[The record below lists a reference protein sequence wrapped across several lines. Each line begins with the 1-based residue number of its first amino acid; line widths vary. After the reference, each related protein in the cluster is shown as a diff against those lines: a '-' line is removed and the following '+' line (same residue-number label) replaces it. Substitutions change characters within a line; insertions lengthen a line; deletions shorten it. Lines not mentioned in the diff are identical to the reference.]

1 MIIPT
6 SFKPSLTRIRSKR
19 RNKRVKNGDTHSMCP
34 ACLYHLSII
43 QGRTAVPSTLLLH
56 DVQLATPLESDRL
69 INGETLDN
77 TAAWETSPLP
87 SLPIL
92 LSPTRFG
99 TFGGR
104 FAPESQMDALQEL
117 TLAFDRLISDYGFWK
132 EFLSFPGIRPS
143 PLRFAENLT
152 RIAGGANIW
161 LKREDLN
168 QHGSHNIR
176 SIVGQALL
184 ARRLGKT
191 EVVMECGSARHGIV
205 CAATCARL
213 NMKCTILMGS
223 RDATNQKDSV
233 DMIRKLGAT
242 VLTAD
247 MGAPSGRGT
256 LRAAVNEALRYSVA
270 HLSTTYHIMSGPIGP
285 HPLPTITRTFQS
297 ILGEEIKTQFGSASG
312 DRLPDALVSPI
323 GPGSAAVGMFYPF
336 IEHPSVK
343 LLGIEAADAAPL
355 SNGDLGVL
363 HGCRTYLLQ
372 DEHGQIL
379 DSSSISPDLDF
390 PSVGPEL
397 AHWKE
402 TARVEYVA
410 VTDAEA
416 LRGADILRSQE
427 GIVSAAMTGY
437 AVERTIRLAR
447 ELGPGKDVV
456 LLVAG

>member
-1 MIIPT
+1 MIIPAT
-6 SFKPSLTRIRSKR
+6 FKPSLTRIRSKR
-19 RNKRVKNGDTHSMCP
+19 RSKGIKNGDTHSICP

-43 QGRTAVPSTLLLH
+43 QGRTTIPSTLLLH
-56 DVQLATPLESDRL
+56 HVQLDTPSESNCL
-69 INGETLDN
+69 INGETLKECPV
-77 TAAWETSPLP
+77 WETSPLP
-87 SLPIL
+87 CLPIL

-104 FAPESQMDALQEL
+104 FAPESHMDALQEL
-117 TLAFDRLISDYGFWK
+117 TLAFDRFSSDYSFWK
-132 EFLSFPGIRPS
+132 EFVSFPGIRPS

-184 ARRLGKT
+184 ARRLGKA

-213 NMKCTILMGS
+213 SMECTILMGS
-223 RDATNQKDSV
+223 RDATDQKDSV

-247 MGAPSGRGT
+247 MGASSGRGT

-270 HLSTTYHIMSGPIGP
+270 HLSTAYHIMSGPIGP

-297 ILGEEIKTQFGSASG
+297 ILGEEIKTQFGGASG
-312 DRLPDALVSPI
+312 DRLPDALVSPV

-343 LLGIEAADAAPL
+343 LLGVEAADAAPL
-355 SNGDLGVL
+355 SHDEIGVL
-363 HGCRTYLLQ
+363 HGSRTYLLQ

-402 TARVEYVA
+402 TARVEYVTA
-410 VTDAEA
+410 TDTEA
-416 LRGADILRSQE
+416 LRGLDILRSQE
-427 GIVSAAMTGY
+427 GIVPGAMTGY

>member
-1 MIIPT
+1 MIVPAH
-6 SFKPSLTRIRSKR
+6 FKPSLTRIRSKR
-19 RNKRVKNGDTHSMCP
+19 RNKGAKNGDAHSMCP

-43 QGRTAVPSTLLLH
+43 QGRTNVPPALLLH
-56 DVQLATPLESDRL
+56 HVDIDPTLESNHL
-69 INGETLDN
+69 INREILNKTP
-77 TAAWETSPLP
+77 AWKKSPLP
-87 SLPIL
+87 CFPIL

-117 TLAFDRLISDYGFWK
+117 TLAFDRIVSDHGFWK
-132 EFLSFPGIRPS
+132 EFLSCHGIRPS
-143 PLRFAENLT
+143 PLRLAENLT
-152 RIAGGANIW
+152 RLAGGANIW

-205 CAATCARL
+205 CAGICTRL
-213 NMKCTILMGS
+213 NLKCTILMGS
-223 RDATNQKDSV
+223 WDATNQKDTV
-233 DMIRKLGAT
+233 DMIKQAGAT
-242 VLTAD
+242 VITAD
-247 MGAPSGRGT
+247 MGASPGRGT

-270 HLSTTYHIMSGPIGP
+270 RLSTAYHIMSGPIGP

-297 ILGEEIKTQFGSASG
+297 ILGEEIKTQFGGASG
-312 DRLPDALVSPI
+312 DRLPDALVSPV

-343 LLGIEAADAAPL
+343 LLGVEAAEAAPL
-355 SNGDLGVL
+355 SHGDVGVL

-379 DSSSISPDLDF
+379 DSRSISPDLDF

-410 VTDAEA
+410 ATDAEA
-416 LRGADILRSQE
+416 LQGVDILRNQE
-427 GIVSAAMTGY
+427 AIVAGAFTGY
-437 AVERTIRLAR
+437 AVKRTIRLAR

>member
-1 MIIPT
+1 MIVPA

-19 RNKRVKNGDTHSMCP
+19 RNKRVKNGDAHSCP

-43 QGRTAVPSTLLLH
+43 QGRTTVPPTLLLH
-56 DVQLATPLESDRL
+56 HVHIDPLSESNRL
-69 INGETLDN
+69 INRQFLNKTP
-77 TAAWETSPLP
+77 TWKKSPLP
-87 SLPIL
+87 CLPIL

-117 TLAFDRLISDYGFWK
+117 TLAFDRIISDYGFWK
-132 EFLSFPGIRPS
+132 EFLSSPGIRPS
-143 PLRFAENLT
+143 PLQLAENLT
-152 RIAGGANIW
+152 RITGGANIW

-205 CAATCARL
+205 CAATCTRL

-223 RDATNQKDSV
+223 WDATNQKDSV
-233 DMIRKLGAT
+233 DIIRQLGAT

-247 MGAPSGRGT
+247 MGASPGRGT

-297 ILGEEIKTQFGSASG
+297 ILGEEIKTQFGGASG
-312 DRLPDALVSPI
+312 DRLPDALVSPV

-343 LLGIEAADAAPL
+343 LLGVEAAEAAPL
-355 SNGDLGVL
+355 CHGEIGVL

-379 DSSSISPDLDF
+379 DSTSISPDLDF

-397 AHWKE
+397 AHWKD

-410 VTDAEA
+410 ATDAEA
-416 LRGADILRSQE
+416 LRGVDILRDEE
-427 GIVSAAMTGY
+427 GIVSGAITGY

>member
-1 MIIPT
+1 MIVPAT
-6 SFKPSLTRIRSKR
+6 FKPSLTRIRSKR
-19 RNKRVKNGDTHSMCP
+19 RNKRVKDGDAHSMCP

-43 QGRTAVPSTLLLH
+43 QGRTTVSSSLLLH
-56 DVQLATPLESDRL
+56 HVHIDPPFESNRL
-69 INGETLDN
+69 NNRETLN
-77 TAAWETSPLP
+77 KTPARKTSPLP
-87 SLPIL
+87 CLPIL

-117 TLAFDRLISDYGFWK
+117 TLAFDRTISDYGFWR
-132 EFLSFPGIRPS
+132 EFLSSPGIRPS
-143 PLRFAENLT
+143 PLRLAENLT

-191 EVVMECGSARHGIV
+191 ELVMECGSARHGIV

-223 RDATNQKDSV
+223 RDASNQKDSV
-233 DMIRKLGAT
+233 DMIRQLGAT

-247 MGAPSGRGT
+247 MGASSGLGT

-297 ILGEEIKTQFGSASG
+297 ILGEEIKTQFGGASG
-312 DRLPDALVSPI
+312 GRLPDALVSPV
-323 GPGSAAVGMFYPF
+323 GSGSAAVGMFYPF

-343 LLGIEAADAAPL
+343 LLGIEAAEAAPL
-355 SNGDLGVL
+355 SHGDVGVL

-379 DSSSISPDLDF
+379 DSSAISPDLDF

-416 LRGADILRSQE
+416 LRGVDILQSQE
-427 GIVSAAMTGY
+427 GIVSGAMTGY

>member
-1 MIIPT
+1 MIVPA

-19 RNKRVKNGDTHSMCP
+19 RTKRVKNGETHSCP
-34 ACLYHLSII
+34 ACLYHVSII
-43 QGRTAVPSTLLLH
+43 QGRTTLPTLLLH
-56 DVQLATPLESDRL
+56 RVHIDPPSESNRL
-69 INGETLDN
+69 INREVLTK
-77 TAAWETSPLP
+77 TPTWKTSPLP
-87 SLPIL
+87 CLPIL

-117 TLAFDRLISDYGFWK
+117 TLAFDRIISDYSFWK

-143 PLRFAENLT
+143 PLQLAKNLT

-176 SIVGQALL
+176 NIVGQALL
-184 ARRLGKT
+184 ARTLGKT
-191 EVVMECGSARHGIV
+191 EVVMECGSAKHGIV
-205 CAATCARL
+205 CAVICTRL
-213 NMKCTILMGS
+213 NMKCTIFMGS
-223 RDATNQKDSV
+223 SDATEQKESV
-233 DMIRKLGAT
+233 DIIRHLGAT

-247 MGAPSGRGT
+247 MGASPGRGT
-256 LRAAVNEALRYSVA
+256 LRAALNEALRYSVA

-297 ILGEEIKTQFGSASG
+297 ILGEEIKTQFGGASRLRL
-312 DRLPDALVSPI
+312 RLPDALVSPV

-355 SNGDLGVL
+355 SHGDIGVL

-379 DSSSISPDLDF
+379 DSSAIAPDLDF

-402 TARVEYVA
+402 TDRVEYVA
-410 VTDAEA
+410 ATDAEA
-416 LRGADILRSQE
+416 LRGVDILRSQE
-427 GIVSAAMTGY
+427 GVIAGVATGY